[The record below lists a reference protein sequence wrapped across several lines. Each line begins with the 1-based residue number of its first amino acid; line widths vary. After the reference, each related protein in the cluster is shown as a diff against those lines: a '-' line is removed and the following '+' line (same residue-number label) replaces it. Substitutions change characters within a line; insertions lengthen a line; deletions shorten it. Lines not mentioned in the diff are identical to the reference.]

1 MEKQIVV
8 AVAAA
13 LVSMAGV
20 LHPEPARADEADA
33 SAHQDSTVDA
43 SLDPGE
49 ERISAEADNKAR
61 LADLR
66 YAYFIGYNA
75 RAREDSKS
83 YSNLGD
89 EVKHRQMQPG
99 APATPSSVS
108 SPSSPASSK
117 QVAERAAPTRPTV
130 AQVASPRH
138 VSAPVAS
145 VAQVA
150 PARQVVAPVKQ
161 AAAPVPAPKR
171 LAAAR
176 PVPAPTPARQ
186 VVAHAEPAPL
196 SAPLRHAAE
205 QVASVPQKHVPAPP
219 ASFKQASVQ
228 VPPPK
233 RVELPPLPEKHV
245 TVAARTTPPKFAGES
260 EPPILIPTQ
269 AVTSLPNDNADDAAD
284 AKVAQR
290 HEAQGARRAAP
301 QNRQDDE
308 DSQYATEQVNDSA
321 PAAQAA
327 PNRQVRQYQNPQYA
341 TAPAYNQGATES
353 QDSGGY
359 GRRQYVPPP
368 PPPPPRTVQANQY
381 YAPAQYPPARYQQA
395 DAQSAYVPRPP
406 VQAAAQQVVVVARP
420 PAYQTYDSEMY
431 TPPELRRHAPANY
444 TNPAQQPGY
453 QGWE

>member
-1 MEKQIVV
+1 MEKEIVV

-13 LVSMAGV
+13 LVSLAGA
-20 LHPEPARADEADA
+20 LHPEPARADDADA

-43 SLDPGE
+43 SLAPGE

-83 YSNLGD
+83 YANLGD
-89 EVKHRQMQPG
+89 EVKHRQMQPR

-108 SPSSPASSK
+108 SPSSPK
-117 QVAERAAPTRPTV
+117 PVAEHAAPTRQTV
-130 AQVASPRH
+130 AQAASPRH

-145 VAQVA
+145 VAPAKQVI
-150 PARQVVAPVKQ
+150 APVKQ
-161 AAAPVPAPKR
+161 AAAPVATPRHVVAV
-171 LAAAR
+171 AR
-176 PVPAPTPARQ
+176 PAPAPTRQ
-186 VVAHAEPAPL
+186 VVAHAEPAPV
-196 SAPLRHAAE
+196 RHAAE
-205 QVASVPQKHVPAPP
+205 QVASVPQKHVAAPTAPA
-219 ASFKQASVQ
+219 ATFKQASAQVPVQ

-233 RVELPPLPEKHV
+233 RVELPPLPVKHV
-245 TVAARTTPPKFAGES
+245 AVAARTTPPKFAGES

-269 AVTSLPNDNADDAAD
+269 AVTSLPDDNADDAAD
-284 AKVAQR
+284 ARVAQR
-290 HEAQGARRAAP
+290 HDSQTARRAAP
-301 QNRQDDE
+301 KPAQDDE
-308 DSQYATEQVNDSA
+308 DSQYTADQDSESA

-327 PNRQVRQYQNPQYA
+327 QNRQVRQYQNPQYA
-341 TAPAYNQGATES
+341 TAPAYNQGATDT

-381 YAPAQYPPARYQQA
+381 YAPSQYPPARYQQA

-406 VQAAAQQVVVVARP
+406 VQGAAQQVVVVARP

-431 TPPELRRHAPANY
+431 TPPELRHHPVGYSA
-444 TNPAQQPGY
+444 PAQQPGY